1 MNSQP
6 AADNEQLATIAEKP
20 NVQQAVPFL
29 MVSDMEASLRFYVEG
44 LGFTRTK
51 QWIVDGKIRWCWLQL
66 EGAAI
71 MLQEYRPDAPFA
83 GQKLGQGVAICFQC
97 RDALTLYSQFTAR
110 SLTPHTPFVGN
121 AMWVTVICDPDG
133 YKLDF
138 ESPTD
143 APEESTYTETAKP

>member
-1 MNSQP
+1 MTLQRITENGELITENS
-6 AADNEQLATIAEKP
+6 TP

-29 MVSDMEASLRFYVEG
+29 MVSNMEASLRFYVEG
-44 LGFTRTK
+44 LGFTRTN

-66 EGAAI
+66 DGAAI
-71 MLQEYRPDAPFA
+71 MLQEYRPDRVPAT
-83 GQKLGQGVAICFQC
+83 KLGEGVSVCFQC
-97 RDALTLYSQFTAR
+97 RDALALYRDFLSRT
-110 SLTPHTPFVGN
+110 LTPKIPFVGN
-121 AMWVTVICDPDG
+121 SMWVVQLCDPDG